1 MANVMFIDCSGE
13 KSRRFA
19 AILPEE
25 FTIMIVQSGNS
36 MSSSRAV
43 RKLFRKTIATNA
55 TMTKFEGRA
64 KSWRR
69 DNNASWIASQMVFSE
84 TFYIHFLYKFNEAIR
99 QKKQGNNIHH

>member
-1 MANVMFIDCSGE
+1 MANVMFIDCSVE

-43 RKLFRKTIATNA
+43 RKLFRKTIFTNA
-55 TMTKFEGRA
+55 TMTKFKGRLNHGDGITPHELLP
-64 KSWRR
+64 KW
-69 DNNASWIASQMVFSE
+69 FSVKPFTY
-84 TFYIHFLYKFNEAIR
+84 TFYINLTKL
-99 QKKQGNNIHH
+99 